1 MPPSHRRNQ
10 TTLRR
15 RSSNTDAQ
23 ANVRVAPCQS
33 PLLPVI
39 SKSQRTRSGDA
50 SVCNPSSHSSSAS
63 RALLPLPT
71 QHNLQVSRTSRRH
84 LTHFFLAGFR
94 RAEGSFG
101 AEEEDA
107 AAAATALGWAL
118 TAAADVFAVTDVE
131 DEFVA
136 FGPSNAFEP
145 VDTADFCKEVTITSY
160 ANLIWRGL
168 IFLPLPRFQIIS
180 GVRTLPWD

>member
-1 MPPSHRRNQ
+1 M
-10 TTLRR
+10 
-15 RSSNTDAQ
+15 
-23 ANVRVAPCQS
+23 RVAPCQS

-50 SVCNPSSHSSSAS
+50 SVI
-63 RALLPLPT
+63 RLPT
-71 QHNLQVSRTSRRH
+71 HHQKAAVFSPSPRNTIYKCQERRRH

-168 IFLPLPRFQIIS
+168 IFLPLPRFQINS

>member
-1 MPPSHRRNQ
+1 MKK
-10 TTLRR
+10 LL
-15 RSSNTDAQ
+15 
-23 ANVRVAPCQS
+23 VPCNGHQDQ
-33 PLLPVI
+33 VN
-39 SKSQRTRSGDA
+39 
-50 SVCNPSSHSSSAS
+50 C

-107 AAAATALGWAL
+107 PAAATALGWAL
-118 TAAADVFAVTDVE
+118 AAAPDVFAVTDVE

-145 VDTADFCKEVTITSY
+145 VDTADFCKEE
-160 ANLIWRGL
+160 
-168 IFLPLPRFQIIS
+168 S
-180 GVRTLPWD
+180 GHCHGTQHHKGCDG